1 MVSRNIKNIV
11 TESFWMAID
20 AIRKNKLRSSL
31 TLLGISIGVFS
42 VIGVMTAIR
51 TLESSIASGLNV
63 FATNTF
69 VIQKYPEVNFGSNR
83 EYRKRK
89 NIDFSQYQK
98 FKSRSILPILVSV
111 LEGSS
116 VRNVRYK
123 DRIVKNYVDLI
134 GGDDGTIRFYNTYI
148 SDGRNFIEDDI
159 HFKRNVCVLGM
170 DVVDRLFPFEDP
182 ISKKI
187 KVDGLDYF
195 VIGVTER
202 QGEAFGQS
210 KDNFIAIPISTY
222 LERFSEKWTTL
233 SIHVESSSES
243 TFEKTKDEAIGLM
256 RSIRKVKPE
265 DDNDFEV
272 WRAFTPSELLPQLSY
287 FGINADEQIDQLTD
301 PLQDSFENAVS
312 EAANATNVIPSLADT
327 VALGQKGLKS
337 LANKLEAQ
345 SKSVNSLVNKMNDL
359 NRKITEGTN
368 LLKDAMT
375 YGPLSLDAHLIGPDL
390 QLRSNSEFV
399 DAVDRALSD
408 ATDPNRP
415 TFGPPAAKDIAASQG
430 SIEAALRG
438 EAPIVQNTTMWFGIV
453 LTIQAENKTALG
465 NQMNTIANFLS
476 IDDSPIDLDKTDQ
489 LTNLFG

>member
-98 FKSRSILPILVSV
+98 FKARSTLPVLVSV

-123 DRIVKNYVDLI
+123 DKIVRNYVELI
-134 GGDDGTIRFYNTYI
+134 GGDDGTIRFYNTYL

-222 LERFSEKWTTL
+222 LERFSDKWTTL

-272 WRAFTPSELLPQLSY
+272 VTNTEMIEQFSGFTSGVKLFALCVSVIALVVAGIGIMNIMLVSVTERIKEIGIRKAIGATKKDILTQFLMEAIFLSEFGGIVGIVMGVAGGNMVAVVFNIPAVIPIDWAVIGLAVCSAIGIGFGIYPAWRAAQL
-287 FGINADEQIDQLTD
+287 D
-301 PLQDSFENAVS
+301 PIESLRFE
-312 EAANATNVIPSLADT
+312 
-327 VALGQKGLKS
+327 
-337 LANKLEAQ
+337 
-345 SKSVNSLVNKMNDL
+345 
-359 NRKITEGTN
+359 
-368 LLKDAMT
+368 
-375 YGPLSLDAHLIGPDL
+375 
-390 QLRSNSEFV
+390 
-399 DAVDRALSD
+399 
-408 ATDPNRP
+408 
-415 TFGPPAAKDIAASQG
+415 
-430 SIEAALRG
+430 
-438 EAPIVQNTTMWFGIV
+438 
-453 LTIQAENKTALG
+453 
-465 NQMNTIANFLS
+465 
-476 IDDSPIDLDKTDQ
+476 
-489 LTNLFG
+489 

>member
-1 MVSRNIKNIV
+1 MGSRSLKNIV
-11 TESFWMAID
+11 NESFWMAID

-42 VIGVMTAIR
+42 VIGVMTSIR

-69 VIQKYPEVNFGSNR
+69 VIQKYPEISFGSNR

-89 NIDFSQYQK
+89 NIDFPQYQK
-98 FKSRSILPILVSV
+98 FKSRSTLPILVSV
-111 LEGSS
+111 LEGTS

-123 DRIVKNYVDLI
+123 DRFVKNYVDLI

-148 SDGRNFIEDDI
+148 SDGRNFIDDDI
-159 HFKRNVCVLGM
+159 HFGRNVCVLGM

-187 KVDGLDYF
+187 KIDGLEYF

-222 LERFSEKWTTL
+222 LERFSDKWTTL

-272 WRAFTPSELLPQLSY
+272 VTNTEMIEQFSGFTSGVKLFALCVSVIALVVAGIGIMNIMLVSVTERIKEIGIRKAIGATKKDILTQFLMEAVFLSEFGGIVGIIMGIVGGNMVAIIFNIPAVIPIDWAVIGLVVCSAIGIGFGIYPAWRAAQL
-287 FGINADEQIDQLTD
+287 D
-301 PLQDSFENAVS
+301 PIESLRFE
-312 EAANATNVIPSLADT
+312 
-327 VALGQKGLKS
+327 
-337 LANKLEAQ
+337 
-345 SKSVNSLVNKMNDL
+345 
-359 NRKITEGTN
+359 
-368 LLKDAMT
+368 
-375 YGPLSLDAHLIGPDL
+375 
-390 QLRSNSEFV
+390 
-399 DAVDRALSD
+399 
-408 ATDPNRP
+408 
-415 TFGPPAAKDIAASQG
+415 
-430 SIEAALRG
+430 
-438 EAPIVQNTTMWFGIV
+438 
-453 LTIQAENKTALG
+453 
-465 NQMNTIANFLS
+465 
-476 IDDSPIDLDKTDQ
+476 
-489 LTNLFG
+489 

>member
-1 MVSRNIKNIV
+1 MGSRSLKNIV
-11 TESFWMAID
+11 NESFWMAID

-69 VIQKYPEVNFGSNR
+69 VIQKYPEISFGSNR

-98 FKSRSILPILVSV
+98 FKSRSTLPILVSV
-111 LEGSS
+111 LEGTS

-134 GGDDGTIRFYNTYI
+134 GGDDGTIRFYNTYL
-148 SDGRNFIEDDI
+148 SDGRNFIDDDI
-159 HFKRNVCVLGM
+159 HFGRNVCVLGM

-187 KVDGLDYF
+187 KIDGLEYF

-222 LERFSEKWTTL
+222 LERFSDKWTTL

-265 DDNDFEV
+265 GDNDFEV
-272 WRAFTPSELLPQLSY
+272 VTNTEMIEQFSGFTSGVKLFALCVSVIALVVAGIGIMNIMLVSVTERIKEIGIRKAIGATKKDILTQFLMEAVFLSEFGGIVGIIMGIVGGNMVAIIFNIPAVIPIDWAVIGLVVCSAIGIGFGIYPAWRAAQL
-287 FGINADEQIDQLTD
+287 D
-301 PLQDSFENAVS
+301 PIESLRFE
-312 EAANATNVIPSLADT
+312 
-327 VALGQKGLKS
+327 
-337 LANKLEAQ
+337 
-345 SKSVNSLVNKMNDL
+345 
-359 NRKITEGTN
+359 
-368 LLKDAMT
+368 
-375 YGPLSLDAHLIGPDL
+375 
-390 QLRSNSEFV
+390 
-399 DAVDRALSD
+399 
-408 ATDPNRP
+408 
-415 TFGPPAAKDIAASQG
+415 
-430 SIEAALRG
+430 
-438 EAPIVQNTTMWFGIV
+438 
-453 LTIQAENKTALG
+453 
-465 NQMNTIANFLS
+465 
-476 IDDSPIDLDKTDQ
+476 
-489 LTNLFG
+489 

>member
-1 MVSRNIKNIV
+1 MGSRSLKNIV
-11 TESFWMAID
+11 NESFWMAID

-69 VIQKYPEVNFGSNR
+69 VIQKYPEISFGSNR

-98 FKSRSILPILVSV
+98 FKSRSTLPILVSV
-111 LEGSS
+111 LEGTS

-134 GGDDGTIRFYNTYI
+134 GGDDGTIRFYNTYL
-148 SDGRNFIEDDI
+148 SDGRNFIDDDI
-159 HFKRNVCVLGM
+159 HFGRNVCVLGM

-187 KVDGLDYF
+187 KIDGLEYF

-222 LERFSEKWTTL
+222 LERFSDKWTTL

-265 DDNDFEV
+265 NDNDFEV
-272 WRAFTPSELLPQLSY
+272 VTNTEMIEQFSGFTSGVKLFALCVSVIALVVAGIGIMNIMLVSVTERIKEIGIRKAIGATKKDILAQFLMEAVFLSEFGGIVGIIMGIVGGNMVAIIFNIPAVIPIDWAVIGLVVCSAIGIGFGIYPAWRAAQL
-287 FGINADEQIDQLTD
+287 D
-301 PLQDSFENAVS
+301 PIESLRFE
-312 EAANATNVIPSLADT
+312 
-327 VALGQKGLKS
+327 
-337 LANKLEAQ
+337 
-345 SKSVNSLVNKMNDL
+345 
-359 NRKITEGTN
+359 
-368 LLKDAMT
+368 
-375 YGPLSLDAHLIGPDL
+375 
-390 QLRSNSEFV
+390 
-399 DAVDRALSD
+399 
-408 ATDPNRP
+408 
-415 TFGPPAAKDIAASQG
+415 
-430 SIEAALRG
+430 
-438 EAPIVQNTTMWFGIV
+438 
-453 LTIQAENKTALG
+453 
-465 NQMNTIANFLS
+465 
-476 IDDSPIDLDKTDQ
+476 
-489 LTNLFG
+489 